1 MNETTI
7 IGELFLQDVLT
18 ALVAQGIITQEE
30 AGYVKA
36 QAKRLGQNLHPLEIV
51 ANCHLA
57 GCGMTAAVTLSG
69 LTDWLAKWAQLDR
82 VHIDALH
89 VDALKTTAVMSLAFA
104 HRNGLLCL
112 DVSEDQVVIATLQPF
127 ETDWLVSLEQVLE
140 KTVRRVVA
148 NPAEVRKFTEAFY
161 GLKKAIVGA
170 RVAVGTGSGNSYIEP
185 VLAIDGSRAVNT
197 DDLHIV
203 HLVER
208 LLQFAFEQRAS
219 DIHLEPRLPEGR
231 VRLRI
236 DGILHTA
243 YRLPAAVMTSMI
255 SRLKIL
261 ARMDVTETRRPQV
274 GRIKTSSPHIG
285 HTELRLS
292 SMPAIVGEKLVVR
305 IFDASMALK
314 DFSEIGLYDRD
325 LRCWR
330 DILSMGQGLAL
341 VTGPTGSG
349 KTTTLYASLKY
360 LACEGVNLS
369 TIEDPVEMV
378 VEDFNQS
385 QINPAIGFTFA
396 EAIRALLRQDPDVIM
411 VGEIRDKETAQMAV
425 QAALT
430 GHLVVSTLHTQDA
443 PTAISRLRDLNVPM
457 ALLRA
462 TLVGIMAQ
470 RLTRVLCTQCRIAV
484 TASNIKQRA
493 VAETLV
499 EMDVKGSTLFSA
511 GGCSVC
517 RNTGYVGRTGIFEI
531 MPLSKPLERLL
542 SDPLDLSALRERAV
556 VEGMTQLRK
565 AGANMVAKGVTS
577 VAEIQRVT
585 ASSDAT

>member
-1 MNETTI
+1 
-7 IGELFLQDVLT
+7 
-18 ALVAQGIITQEE
+18 
-30 AGYVKA
+30 
-36 QAKRLGQNLHPLEIV
+36 
-51 ANCHLA
+51 
-57 GCGMTAAVTLSG
+57 
-69 LTDWLAKWAQLDR
+69 
-82 VHIDALH
+82 
-89 VDALKTTAVMSLAFA
+89 
-104 HRNGLLCL
+104 
-112 DVSEDQVVIATLQPF
+112 
-127 ETDWLVSLEQVLE
+127 
-140 KTVRRVVA
+140 
-148 NPAEVRKFTEAFY
+148 
-161 GLKKAIVGA
+161 
-170 RVAVGTGSGNSYIEP
+170 
-185 VLAIDGSRAVNT
+185 
-197 DDLHIV
+197 
-203 HLVER
+203 
-208 LLQFAFEQRAS
+208 
-219 DIHLEPRLPEGR
+219 
-231 VRLRI
+231 
-236 DGILHTA
+236 
-243 YRLPAAVMTSMI
+243 
-255 SRLKIL
+255 
-261 ARMDVTETRRPQV
+261 
-274 GRIKTSSPHIG
+274 
-285 HTELRLS
+285 
-292 SMPAIVGEKLVVR
+292 
-305 IFDASMALK
+305 
-314 DFSEIGLYDRD
+314 
-325 LRCWR
+325 
-330 DILSMGQGLAL
+330 MGQGLAL

-511 GGCSVC
+511 GGCSAC